1 MLAGFDMKT
10 NIREGA
16 DPMTGNKFLT
26 TTGIDMEERKI
37 LQHSISSHQKELSQN
52 LDRFVTSEGALLP
65 KKSQRQLSSSAS
77 HLVNS
82 GLGRGAQTFLLSNF
96 FPFQAFSFIQINR

>member
-16 DPMTGNKFLT
+16 DPMAGNKFLT
-26 TTGIDMEERKI
+26 TTGKDMEKKKI

-52 LDRFVTSEGALLP
+52 LDRFATSEGALLP
-65 KKSQRQLSSSAS
+65 KKSQRQLSSSS
-77 HLVNS
+77 SSLLVNS
-82 GLGRGAQTFLLSNF
+82 DTRASMVTSLTSLVLFVTILKHYLS
-96 FPFQAFSFIQINR
+96 